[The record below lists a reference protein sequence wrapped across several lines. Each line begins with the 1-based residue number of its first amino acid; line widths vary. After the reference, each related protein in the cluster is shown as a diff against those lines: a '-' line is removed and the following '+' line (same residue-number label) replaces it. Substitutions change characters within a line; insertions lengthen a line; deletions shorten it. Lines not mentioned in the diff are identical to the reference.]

1 MLLTDSTD
9 EKPWHVLILCTG
21 NSARSIMAEALF
33 NSLGQPYFQ
42 AFSAGSRPTG
52 KVNPYA
58 LEQIKKLPDQQMDYH
73 SKSWQAF
80 AHDAAPAL
88 DFVIT
93 VCDNAASE
101 TCPVFVGDYRLI
113 HWPLPDP
120 AAFTEHEEATA
131 AFGLVFERLAQRI
144 QRVLSEQDRHHS
156 KEDMAKLMQQLA
168 EV

>member
-1 MLLTDSTD
+1 MLLKDSTN

-58 LEQIKKLPDQQMDYH
+58 LEQIKNLSDEQNDHH

-93 VCDNAASE
+93 VCDNAAAE

-120 AAFTEHEEATA
+120 AAFTDHEEATA
-131 AFGLVFERLAQRI
+131 AFKLVFDKLANRV
-144 QRVLSEQDRHHS
+144 QRVVSEKARHQS
-156 KEDMAKLMQQLA
+156 KDDMARLMQQLA
-168 EV
+168 QL